1 MNEKVSILIPTFN
14 GKELLEKYLGSIL
27 SACENSK
34 NNILEVIVID
44 DGSTDKTIDY
54 LKKNFPKI
62 RTIKHTVNRGFSSAI
77 NTGVRMAKGEF
88 ISLLNNDVSV
98 DIDFI
103 ESSLKLFEQ
112 KEVFAVSFHEK
123 GYGGSHGKFMDGF
136 VVHIGQKETQNVVK
150 TFWANGGSCIM
161 RRKVFL
167 ELGSFDEQ
175 LLSPYYWEDLDLSYR
190 AQKRGFIILW
200 NPQSHVTHIHE
211 STTSKISKKYKER
224 ILERNQLL
232 FIWKNLTS
240 KVYMRKHLIGLVK
253 RIIKHPGYI
262 LILVMGIYKLPIVL
276 KRRRKEVKES
286 KISDEAIFSSF
297 S

>member
-54 LKKNFPKI
+54 LKKNFPKV

-103 ESSLKLFEQ
+103 E
-112 KEVFAVSFHEK
+112 
-123 GYGGSHGKFMDGF
+123 
-136 VVHIGQKETQNVVK
+136 
-150 TFWANGGSCIM
+150 
-161 RRKVFL
+161 
-167 ELGSFDEQ
+167 
-175 LLSPYYWEDLDLSYR
+175 
-190 AQKRGFIILW
+190 
-200 NPQSHVTHIHE
+200 
-211 STTSKISKKYKER
+211 
-224 ILERNQLL
+224 
-232 FIWKNLTS
+232 
-240 KVYMRKHLIGLVK
+240 
-253 RIIKHPGYI
+253 
-262 LILVMGIYKLPIVL
+262 
-276 KRRRKEVKES
+276 
-286 KISDEAIFSSF
+286 
-297 S
+297 